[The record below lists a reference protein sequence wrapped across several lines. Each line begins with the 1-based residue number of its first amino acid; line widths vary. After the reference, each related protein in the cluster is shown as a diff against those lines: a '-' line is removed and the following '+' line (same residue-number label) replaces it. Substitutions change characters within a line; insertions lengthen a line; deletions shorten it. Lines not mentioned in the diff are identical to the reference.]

1 MTDYYHVLGV
11 KRSATATEIKSA
23 YRKLARKHHPDVNR
37 GSEKAAREFA
47 ILSLAYHS
55 LIDPQE
61 RAFHDQ
67 QLDQG
72 SRPASILDSESL
84 RNNPH
89 AQRARNI
96 ATQARWDRVV
106 NQILENDRRENMER
120 QRAVFTTVS
129 LFLSTFFVAMIKP
142 PLWESFGL
150 AGKAILVTL
159 FMIGVWHLIRRL
171 REYLRHYTY
180 KPDDVHYSIT
190 TEGKEPDQ
198 PFTRFSAYAF
208 LLGGYVVSLGIG
220 LFIGWHAQDFFA
232 DLTLLFRHHTTVP
245 AVGSFSPTA
254 LVISDL
260 LFYPPMAVLII
271 DTLHAVASRI
281 DTG

>member
-1 MTDYYHVLGV
+1 MTDYYQILGINQT
-11 KRSATATEIKSA
+11 ATATEIKSA

-37 GSEKAAREFA
+37 GSEKAARDFA
-47 ILSLAYHS
+47 MLSLAYHT

-67 QLDQG
+67 QLKKPRNG
-72 SRPASILDSESL
+72 NSILESD
-84 RNNPH
+84 NPH
-89 AQRARNI
+89 AQRARDM
-96 ATQARWDRVV
+96 QARWDRVV
-106 NQILENDRRENMER
+106 NQILETDRRENLER

-142 PLWESFGL
+142 PLWESFGV

-159 FMIGVWHLIRRL
+159 FMFGVWHLIRRL
-171 REYLRHYTY
+171 REYIAHYTY
-180 KPDDVHYSIT
+180 KPDDINYSIT
-190 TEGKEPDQ
+190 SEEKEPDQ

-232 DLTLLFRHHTTVP
+232 DLTLLFRHHTTVSG
-245 AVGSFSPTA
+245 V
-254 LVISDL
+254 
-260 LFYPPMAVLII
+260 
-271 DTLHAVASRI
+271 
-281 DTG
+281 

>member
-23 YRKLARKHHPDVNR
+23 YRKLARQHHPDVNR

-47 ILSLAYHS
+47 LLSLAYHT

-61 RAFHDQ
+61 RAVHDQ
-67 QLDQG
+67 QLDQEG
-72 SRPASILDSESL
+72 RPSSILASD
-84 RNNPH
+84 NPH

-96 ATQARWDRVV
+96 AVQARWDRVV

-142 PLWESFGL
+142 PLWQSFGL
-150 AGKAILVTL
+150 AGKAILVAL
-159 FMIGVWHLIRRL
+159 FMTGVWHLIHRL
-171 REYLRHYTY
+171 REYITHYTY
-180 KPDDVHYSIT
+180 KPDQIDYSIT
-190 TEGKEPDQ
+190 REGREPDQ

-208 LLGGYVVSLGIG
+208 LLGGYIASLGIG

-232 DLTLLFRHHTTVP
+232 DLTLLFRHHATAP
-245 AVGSFSPTA
+245 GIGSFSPTA

-260 LFYPPMAVLII
+260 LFYPPIAVLII
-271 DTLHAVASRI
+271 DTLHAMASRI

>member
-11 KRSATATEIKSA
+11 KRTATATEIKSA
-23 YRKLARKHHPDVNR
+23 YRKLARKRHPDVNR

-47 ILSLAYHS
+47 ILSLAYHT

-67 QLDQG
+67 QLERG
-72 SRPASILDSESL
+72 AAPASILDSD
-84 RNNPH
+84 NPH

-96 ATQARWDRVV
+96 AAQARWDRVV
-106 NQILENDRRENMER
+106 NQILETDRRENLER

-142 PLWESFGL
+142 PLWQSFGL
-150 AGKAILVTL
+150 VGRAILVAL
-159 FMIGVWHLIRRL
+159 FMTGVWHLARRL
-171 REYLRHYTY
+171 REYFRHYTY
-180 KPDDVHYSIT
+180 KPEDIHYSIT
-190 TEGKEPDQ
+190 TEGDRPAQ

-208 LLGGYVVSLGIG
+208 LVCGYVVSLGIG
-220 LFIGWHAQDFFA
+220 LFMGWHAQDFFS
-232 DLTLLFRHHTTVP
+232 DLTLLFRQHVP
-245 AVGSFSPTA
+245 GPGGAGAYSPTA
-254 LVISDL
+254 LLISDL
-260 LFYPPMAVLII
+260 LFYPPIAVLII
-271 DTLHAVASRI
+271 DTMHAVASRI